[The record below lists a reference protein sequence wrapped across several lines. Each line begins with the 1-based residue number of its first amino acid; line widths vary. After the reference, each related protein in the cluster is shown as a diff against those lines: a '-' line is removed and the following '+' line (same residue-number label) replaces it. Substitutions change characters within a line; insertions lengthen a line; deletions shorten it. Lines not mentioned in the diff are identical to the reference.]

1 MASRLDHWV
10 CVPDEDLAYI
20 LDGPDEDLEAWID
33 NVIGIVE
40 DGLETA

>member
-1 MASRLDHWV
+1 MAVTWHWV
-10 CVPDEDLAYI
+10 CIEDEDLGYI

-33 NVIGIVE
+33 NVQSIVE